1 MNRYTVSRRAQQDLD
16 EIWDYIGIE
25 NHHPAAADRLLDT
38 FCEKSVLLAA
48 HPLIGEQRPDLDD
61 LVPGV
66 RAFSVSNY
74 VIFYQPTTAGVRIAR
89 VLHGARDVRSAFRE

>member
-1 MNRYTVSRRAQQDLD
+1 LD
-16 EIWDYIGIE
+16 AIWDYIGIE

-66 RAFSVSNY
+66 RAFAVGNY
-74 VIFYQPTTAGVRIAR
+74 VIYYQPAAAGVRIVR
-89 VLHGARDVRSAFRE
+89 VLHGARDARSAIRD